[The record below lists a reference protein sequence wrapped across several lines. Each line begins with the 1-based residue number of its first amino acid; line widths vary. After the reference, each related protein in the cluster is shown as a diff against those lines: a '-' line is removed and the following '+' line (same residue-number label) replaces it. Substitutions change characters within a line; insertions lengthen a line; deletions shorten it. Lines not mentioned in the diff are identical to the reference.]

1 MGRAQRPALIRSRGW
16 MLPALWA
23 RREHAPLI
31 EPDYLAE
38 AGKPSPCEETS
49 CPLAVGDEKLGRGT

>member
-49 CPLAVGDEKLGRGT
+49 CPLAVGDEE